1 MIVLMSGERQ
11 WMKLER
17 RKRGRRRVIILAT
30 MGLYAGLGRWH
41 ICCSFHVFSVAS
53 FIFILWRGLGVGGS
67 PVLYNAIGLAQVCKI
82 LKCLKLLLK

>member
-11 WMKLER
+11 WMRLER

-53 FIFILWRGLGVGGS
+53 FIAEGDGDHCCKFLAVSGT
-67 PVLYNAIGLAQVCKI
+67 VLHSWSGTET
-82 LKCLKLLLK
+82 